1 MEREQELKKMIN
13 VLRQTARM
21 ALQSEWTGSA
31 KDAAAVC
38 VERHNR
44 ILARLKELEP
54 AVAGIFEPLPAESS
68 LAAAAMACRQ
78 LAAYFEEEA
87 GWSPGWAR
95 AYAFGCDPERFKE
108 FWRKSAGDVREFGE
122 FMRECMDE
130 WARRRKAKTEAQE
143 K

>member
-1 MEREQELKKMIN
+1 MEKEQELKKLIN

-21 ALQSEWTGSA
+21 AVQSEWTGSS

-44 ILARLKELEP
+44 ILSRLKELEP

-95 AYAFGCDPERFKE
+95 AYAFGCDPDRFKE

-130 WARRRKAKTEAQE
+130 WARRRKAKTEGQGN
-143 K
+143 

>member
-1 MEREQELKKMIN
+1 MEKEQELKKMIN
-13 VLRQTARM
+13 VLRQTARTAM
-21 ALQSEWTGSA
+21 MSEWTGSA

-44 ILARLKELEP
+44 ILARLKEIEP
-54 AVAGIFEPLPAESS
+54 AVSSIFEPLPAETS

-87 GWSPGWAR
+87 GWFPGWAR
-95 AYAFGCDPERFKE
+95 AYAIGCDPERFKDI
-108 FWRKSAGDVREFGE
+108 WRRSAGDVREFGE

-130 WARRRKAKTEAQE
+130 WAKRRKAKANEQ
-143 K
+143 